1 MISESNFEESLKAFR
16 QARLVL
22 TDFVVLP
29 VSAMFVMR

>member
-1 MISESNFEESLKAFR
+1 MLHGDCANKVR
-16 QARLVL
+16 NDLVL